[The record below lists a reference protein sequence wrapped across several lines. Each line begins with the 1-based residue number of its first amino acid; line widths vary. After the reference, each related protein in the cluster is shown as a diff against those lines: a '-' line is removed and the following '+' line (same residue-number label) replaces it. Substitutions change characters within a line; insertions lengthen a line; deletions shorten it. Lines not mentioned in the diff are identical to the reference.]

1 MPDKSL
7 DRFTNAQKVSIWR
20 NYLLFLCFL
29 ILFSCFGICT
39 SAGTRNQDTYE
50 KNSSIVKNT
59 EDQADRAANS
69 DIKNVSRDEEQ
80 PEEKTTET
88 QPFCVYFID
97 VGQGDSSLIQC
108 GDHFMLIDGGNRRRS
123 DLIYSFLK
131 ERGISHLDYI
141 VATHPDDDH
150 IGGLAGALNYASVGV
165 ALSPVKDDDSES
177 FRNFR
182 KYLDRQGVEITV
194 PKAGAQYLLGTS
206 TITIL
211 GPTEITDNDNNNS
224 IVLKV
229 EHGDYSF
236 LFAGDAEKQE
246 ENKII
251 SSRADLSSTV
261 LKIGHH
267 GSASSTSDDWLSAV
281 SPGAAVISCG
291 SDNEYGHPTEEV
303 LDRLKKQEIQ
313 VFRTD
318 LQGDI
323 AFFEEEGV
331 LYYAVEKNPQA
342 DVFVPGTAA
351 SEHTQ
356 PLMMLDPDNAD
367 STDQTEL
374 TRGGPAE
381 NNKNEITYIVNVN
394 TGVFHYID
402 CRGVRQMKESNKKY
416 VTCDRQDLLNQGY
429 RSCGICHP

>member
-1 MPDKSL
+1 MPRKRFK
-7 DRFTNAQKVSIWR
+7 RFTKAMKVSKWR
-20 NYLLFLCFL
+20 NCLLFLCFL
-29 ILFSCFGICT
+29 ILSSCFIIYSYAGFPDSYRNST
-39 SAGTRNQDTYE
+39 FTVKDSENKATQSGNKSAG
-50 KNSSIVKNT
+50 
-59 EDQADRAANS
+59 
-69 DIKNVSRDEEQ
+69 RDEEY
-80 PEEKTTET
+80 PAEKNIESE
-88 QPFCVYFID
+88 QFCVYFID

-108 GDHFMLIDGGNRRRS
+108 GDHFMLIDGGSSRRS

-150 IGGLAGALNYASVGV
+150 IGGLAGALNFASVGA
-165 ALSPVKDDDSES
+165 ALSPVIDDDSES

-182 KYLDRQGVEITV
+182 KYLDRQGVEITI
-194 PKAGAQYLLGTS
+194 PKAGAQYLLGAS
-206 TITIL
+206 TITVL

-251 SSRADLSSTV
+251 SSKADLRSTV

-281 SPGAAVISCG
+281 SPGAVVISCG

-303 LDRLKKQEIQ
+303 LERLKKQEVQ

-323 AFFEEEGV
+323 AFFEEEDG
-331 LYYAVEKNPQA
+331 LYYTVEKNPEA

-351 SEHTQ
+351 SANTQ
-356 PLMMLDPDNAD
+356 PLVIPNPESSD
-367 STDQTEL
+367 STDETEL
-374 TRGGPAE
+374 TKGSPAD
-381 NNKNEITYIVNVN
+381 NGKNEITYIVNVN

-402 CRGVRQMKESNKKY
+402 CRGVRKMKESNKKY
-416 VTCDRQDLLNQGY
+416 VTCDRQELLNQGY

>member
-1 MPDKSL
+1 MQNKRFN
-7 DRFTNAQKVSIWR
+7 RFTNAEKVSKWR
-20 NYLLFLCFL
+20 SYLLFLCFL
-29 ILFSCFGICT
+29 ILSFCFVIYAYAGFSNSYRN
-39 SAGTRNQDTYE
+39 SAFTVKDTE
-50 KNSSIVKNT
+50 K
-59 EDQADRAANS
+59 
-69 DIKNVSRDEEQ
+69 
-80 PEEKTTET
+80 KTTHSGNKNAGRDGEYSAEKKPES
-88 QPFCVYFID
+88 QQFCVYFID

-108 GDHFMLIDGGNRRRS
+108 GDHFMLIDGGSSRRS

-150 IGGLAGALNYASVGV
+150 IGGLIGALNFASVGV
-165 ALSPVKDDDSES
+165 ALSPVIEDDSES

-182 KYLDRQGVEITV
+182 KYLDRQGVEITI

-206 TITIL
+206 TIMVL

-236 LFAGDAEKQE
+236 LFGGDAEKEE
-246 ENKII
+246 ENMII
-251 SSRADLSSTV
+251 SSNADLKSTV

-281 SPGAAVISCG
+281 SPVAAVISCG

-303 LDRLKKQEIQ
+303 LELLKKQKVQ

-323 AFFEEEGV
+323 TFFEAEDG
-331 LYYAVEKNPQA
+331 LYYAVEKNPEA

-351 SEHTQ
+351 SANTQ
-356 PLMMLDPDNAD
+356 PLVMLNPDSSE
-367 STDQTEL
+367 STGETEL
-374 TRGGPAE
+374 TRGGPAD
-381 NNKNEITYIVNVN
+381 NSKNEMTYIVNVN

-416 VTCDRQDLLNQGY
+416 VTCDRKELLNQGY
-429 RSCGICHP
+429 KSCGICHP